1 MTMKALVLLSGGQDS
16 TTCLAQAL
24 SDFPGAGAVAG
35 VAFDYGQRH
44 NIELQQ
50 AEQIASLANIHLY
63 KVDLPFIS
71 TLTHNALTRFDM
83 DINTPTESLPNTFV
97 DGRNLFF
104 LSTAAVI
111 AKQYQCHV
119 LYTGVCET
127 DYSGYPDCRHNFIQS
142 LEQTLTLSM
151 DYAFDIRTPLMF
163 LSKAD
168 TILLMKKHDKLDWY
182 RYTHTCYE
190 GARPACGRCP
200 ACVLRLKGFEKAGI
214 ADPLEYVK

>member
-1 MTMKALVLLSGGQDS
+1 MTLKALVLLSGGQDS

-44 NIELQQ
+44 KIELQQ

-83 DINTPTESLPNTFV
+83 DINTPTESLFNTFV

-104 LSTAAVI
+104 F
-111 AKQYQCHV
+111 K
-119 LYTGVCET
+119 
-127 DYSGYPDCRHNFIQS
+127 YSCSDCK
-142 LEQTLTLSM
+142 TTSM
-151 DYAFDIRTPLMF
+151 PCVV
-163 LSKAD
+163 
-168 TILLMKKHDKLDWY
+168 Y
-182 RYTHTCYE
+182 RCM
-190 GARPACGRCP
+190 RN
-200 ACVLRLKGFEKAGI
+200 RLFWI
-214 ADPLEYVK
+214 S